1 MLLSSL
7 PLRLWFI
14 SHHLSSPTAT
24 HILLTYSHA
33 AHYRTTTYNLSI
45 YPPHPFNLSSP
56 TPFQSIPPPTHTLSP
71 SQSIPHTLSI
81 YPPPHPLNLSPPP
94 THTLSPSQSI
104 PPPTHTLSIY
114 PPLNLSHSPSQS
126 IPLTLSIY
134 PPLNST
140 HRARDDPHL
149 GNNIPGLFH
158 SKGSTTIPTPTTNF
172 IAVSSIFCEARAP
185 RNCVIR

>member
-81 YPPPHPLNLSPPP
+81 YPP
-94 THTLSPSQSI
+94 
-104 PPPTHTLSIY
+104 
-114 PPLNLSHSPSQS
+114 
-126 IPLTLSIY
+126 
-134 PPLNST
+134 LNST